1 MDKKE
6 KKEVNPSKILDE
18 IIALTFT
25 RHARLTEDEFLKEIQ
40 APDGVDEA
48 EWVRKSCF
56 TLISAAMREIL
67 KANDKLNLINQTLCL
82 SLDTDGKQ
90 TAKDR
95 VQAELRELTE
105 KTTKLVGFIGSEKFT
120 ALDGRMEELL
130 MEQHEVMEKY
140 ADILTRRLLIW
151 ED

>member
-40 APDGVDEA
+40 APDGVDED
-48 EWVRKSCF
+48 ELVRKSCF
-56 TLISAAMREIL
+56 TRISAAMREIL
-67 KANDKLNLINQTLCL
+67 KANDKLSLINQTLCL

-120 ALDGRMEELL
+120 ALDGRMKELL

>member
-1 MDKKE
+1 MSKKE
-6 KKEVNPSKILDE
+6 KKEVNASKILDE

-25 RHARLTEDEFLKEIQ
+25 RHAKLTDDEFLKEIQ
-40 APDGVDEA
+40 APDGVDET

-56 TLISAAMREIL
+56 TLIAAAMREIL
-67 KANDKLNLINQTLCL
+67 KANDKITLINQTLCV

-95 VQAELRELTE
+95 VQAELRELVE
-105 KTTKLVGFIGSEKFT
+105 KTTKLVGFIGSEKFN
-120 ALDGRMEELL
+120 ALDDEMKELL
-130 MEQHEVMEKY
+130 TEQREVMEKY
-140 ADILTRRLLIW
+140 AEILTRRLLIW